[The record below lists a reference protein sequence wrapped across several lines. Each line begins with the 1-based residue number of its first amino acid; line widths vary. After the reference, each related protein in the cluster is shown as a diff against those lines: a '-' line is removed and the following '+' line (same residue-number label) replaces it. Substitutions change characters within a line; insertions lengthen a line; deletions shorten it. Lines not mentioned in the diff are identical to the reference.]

1 MKKAIGGGVYADKEG
16 GFWIRPTING
26 KRTWEKI
33 PSRFKAEAL
42 KIGTARI
49 EEISNNQYGTLE
61 PSDVTTIIVKFIG
74 NGCPNSFLEAR
85 GDASQEA
92 YRLRLASIDQFFG
105 LKNAKDLRLSDCLDY
120 AKWRMQRAQQ
130 GTGARSAE
138 IDLQALSNVLNWA
151 VSMNFIEV
159 NPILRRP
166 RFVKSS
172 EVRHCRDCAP
182 ENIDQVHSV
191 ARRLFLDKRSAPLG
205 WQLLFEAL
213 TGCRTSEILAMRY
226 DAKPQEPGWYNEKA
240 LYVARLKHGINPWIP
255 MTPPLWEL
263 IGQHS
268 DWMLVQMG
276 DSKSFFLSTDN
287 VNPVSSGALTKRLES
302 VCKELGFKKWTSHG
316 LRSFYV
322 TVRRSQGAPDAQ
334 IAGEI
339 GDKTVSLISS
349 TYGDR
354 PPNWV
359 GGDVLSFTPE
369 TPAWN
374 DFEILK

>member
-1 MKKAIGGGVYADKEG
+1 MKKAIGGGVYQDGEG

-33 PSRFKAEAL
+33 PSRLKAEAM
-42 KIGTARI
+42 KMGTARLDELTRGQGVYQVNFSI
-49 EEISNNQYGTLE
+49 TQLLAT
-61 PSDVTTIIVKFIG
+61 FIDK
-74 NGCPNSFLEAR
+74 GCPNALLQTRQSDRIAV
-85 GDASQEA
+85 
-92 YRLRLASIDQFFG
+92 YRLRLASIDQFLG
-105 LKNAKDLRLSDCLDY
+105 LKEAKDLRLSDCLDY
-120 AKWRMQRAQQ
+120 AKWRMQRAHQ
-130 GTGARSAE
+130 GTGARSSE
-138 IDLQALSNVLNWA
+138 LDLQCLSNALNWA
-151 VSMNFIEV
+151 VSMNYLES

-182 ENIDQVHSV
+182 ENIDQVHAV

-240 LYVARLKHGINPWIP
+240 LYVSRLKNGINPWIP

-263 IGQHS
+263 VGQHHAWQFWETPLS
-268 DWMLVQMG
+268 SV
-276 DSKSFFLSTDN
+276 FFPSTDM
-287 VNPVSSGALTKRLES
+287 VNPVSAGALTKRLES

-359 GGDVLSFTPE
+359 GGEVLSFTPE
-369 TPAWN
+369 TPAWGV
-374 DFEILK
+374 FSK